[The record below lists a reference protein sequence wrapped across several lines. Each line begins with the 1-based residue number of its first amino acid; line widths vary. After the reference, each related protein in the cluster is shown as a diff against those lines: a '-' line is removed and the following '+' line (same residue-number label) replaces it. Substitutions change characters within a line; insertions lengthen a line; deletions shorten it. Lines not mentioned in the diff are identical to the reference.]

1 MEWYEKLGNFLGNL
15 WNDFTGV
22 SAVREQNQA
31 NLKLAEYQ
39 KEVEEELYNKY
50 RSPQAIMDQ
59 YIAAGLNPNLIYGS
73 ASAGISSSPHYNAP
87 HIERNMSGQE
97 KVNTALSALSQVLGL
112 KQAMY
117 QTEVAREASEQSA
130 IKTLS
135 DRVGLA
141 KEEGDLRLQN
151 SFFGVPLYD
160 DQYVRR
166 RKGLNPNIGV
176 ASASGGFMGN
186 YIKAYRT
193 NQLNSLYR
201 SQFQNVADYGI
212 SATGDGLKI
221 DSYFGQP
228 YMRTRNATNYLKYS
242 LQNEIGNMGQ
252 YGKLLI
258 SLLDLLK

>member
-1 MEWYEKLGNFLGNL
+1 MSVLDDIGNWLKDR

-22 SAVREQNQA
+22 TAVREQNQG
-31 NLKLAEYQ
+31 NLDMAKYQ

-50 RSPQAIMDQ
+50 RSPEAIMQQ
-59 YIAAGLNPNLIYGS
+59 YEKAGLNPNLIYGS
-73 ASAGISSSPHYNAP
+73 ASAGISSSPHFNAP
-87 HIERNMSGQE
+87 HVERNMSGQE
-97 KVNTALSALSQVLGL
+97 KINTVLSALSQVLGI

-141 KEEGDLRLQN
+141 EREGNLRLQN
-151 SFFGVPLYD
+151 TFFGVPLFD

-166 RKGLNPNIGV
+166 RKGLDPNIGV
-176 ASASGGFMGN
+176 SSTSGNYMSN
-186 YIKAYRT
+186 YIKAYRS

-201 SQFQNVADYGI
+201 SQFQNVADFGL

-228 YMRTRNATNYLKYS
+228 YMRTRNATSYLQYS
-242 LQNEIGNMGQ
+242 LKNEIGNMGQ